1 MSNTSSNWAGVA
13 FGLSLSFLA
22 AYQLFKLPPVLPV
35 LLETYGYDRT
45 LAGGFMSV
53 YAVAGLGLSVW
64 LGRLLERRGIA
75 GPVLAALLLMM
86 AGNVLALLRPE
97 SGWLLLA
104 ARALEGAAF
113 AVLAIAG
120 PLLANREASAR
131 HLPLVIGLTAAWIPA
146 GQLTASL
153 LAPFALATLGW
164 RGLWLAGGG
173 LTLALALW
181 TLARQGRHALA
192 PVRTARGGEAGAP
205 PAPLDRRERFALW
218 LVATIFMLWS
228 GQYFA
233 YMTWLPQYLVEA
245 TGLSVS
251 MALAGYL
258 VPVVVL
264 LAFNLLTGALLRAG
278 VPLGPLL
285 VLALASQAAVWWLQP
300 AAAGLWSGLAALI
313 GYGIGAG
320 ITPTCLFAM
329 PSAIAGPAR
338 AGRAFGIVMTGRNL
352 GVLIG
357 PVLMAQAFERAGTWS
372 VSGPIFGT
380 LTLGAVAL
388 AAALALRL
396 PARAS

>member
-1 MSNTSSNWAGVA
+1 
-13 FGLSLSFLA
+13 
-22 AYQLFKLPPVLPV
+22 
-35 LLETYGYDRT
+35 
-45 LAGGFMSV
+45 
-53 YAVAGLGLSVW
+53 
-64 LGRLLERRGIA
+64 
-75 GPVLAALLLMM
+75 
-86 AGNVLALLRPE
+86 
-97 SGWLLLA
+97 
-104 ARALEGAAF
+104 
-113 AVLAIAG
+113 
-120 PLLANREASAR
+120 
-131 HLPLVIGLTAAWIPA
+131 
-146 GQLTASL
+146 
-153 LAPFALATLGW
+153 
-164 RGLWLAGGG
+164 
-173 LTLALALW
+173 
-181 TLARQGRHALA
+181 
-192 PVRTARGGEAGAP
+192 
-205 PAPLDRRERFALW
+205 
-218 LVATIFMLWS
+218 
-228 GQYFA
+228 
-233 YMTWLPQYLVEA
+233 
-245 TGLSVS
+245 
-251 MALAGYL
+251 
-258 VPVVVL
+258 
-264 LAFNLLTGALLRAG
+264 

>member
-86 AGNVLALLRPE
+86 AGNGLALLRPE

-120 PLLANREASAR
+120 PLLANRETSAR
-131 HLPLVIGLTAAWIPA
+131 QLPLVIGLTAAWIPA

-153 LAPFALATLGW
+153 LAPLTLATLGW
-164 RGLWLAGGG
+164 RGLWLAGAG
-173 LTLALALW
+173 LTLALILW
-181 TLARQGRHALA
+181 TLARQRRHALV
-192 PVRTARGGEAGAP
+192 PVRRGRGVAVAPP
-205 PAPLDRRERFALW
+205 PAPLDRRERIALW

-233 YMTWLPQYLVEA
+233 YMTWLPLYLVEA

-251 MALAGYL
+251 MAVAGYL

-285 VLALASQAAVWWLQP
+285 LLALASQAAVWWLQP

-329 PSAIAGPAR
+329 PSAVAGPGR
-338 AGRAFGIVMTGRNL
+338 AARAFGIVMTGRNL

-357 PVLMAQAFERAGTWS
+357 PILLAQAFERTETWS

-380 LTLGAVAL
+380 LTLVAVAL

-396 PARAS
+396 PARAG